1 MIFVDSDVAHEG
13 AQAVDRP
20 PTVYKG
26 RMRSLLLSLVMAA
39 GAATHAQTGP
49 PPEIRALIDGFIQAV
64 NGDDAAWE
72 AYAQARY
79 APAYLKA
86 QTPEDRAALHRQ
98 IVDRFGTVARGPVRR
113 EGPEGPLE
121 ISVKGTKA
129 EGVIAVHVDDGTFRI
144 TRISL
149 DAPSPRDA
157 AGALPP
163 VPIDRT
169 LGGDDL
175 TRRLDAYLAGLASDG
190 VFSGVA
196 LVARHG
202 APVFSKAYG
211 LADRERQVANT
222 VRTRFNIGSINK
234 AFTQI
239 AVNQLIGEG
248 TLSRA
253 DTLGSFFPEYPQ
265 AVSRAASV
273 DELRTH
279 RGGLAD
285 VFGPQFDAAN
295 KRDFASN
302 ADYFTFIARLPPV
315 FAPGAREQYC
325 NGCYIALGAI
335 VEKVAGMPYERYVAD
350 KVFARAGMA
359 STGFPRSDQPA
370 ADIALGYTRRGPRT
384 SGAAGAPPL
393 VSSVA
398 LHGMAGSAAGG
409 SYSTALDLLAFVNA
423 AKAGA
428 FPGANGDM
436 GIAGGAPGTSAVI
449 ESSGEWTVIVL
460 TNLDPPTGEELGTAI
475 ARALR

>member
-1 MIFVDSDVAHEG
+1 
-13 AQAVDRP
+13 
-20 PTVYKG
+20 
-26 RMRSLLLSLVMAA
+26 MRSLLLSLMMAA
-39 GAATHAQTGP
+39 GAAPHGQQIVQTGP
-49 PPEIRALIDGFIQAV
+49 PPEIRALIHGFIQAV

-79 APAYLKA
+79 TPAFLKA
-86 QTPEDRAALHRQ
+86 QAPQDRAAIHRQ
-98 IVDRFGTVARGPVRR
+98 IVDRFGAVARGPVRR

-129 EGVIAVHVDDGTFRI
+129 EGVIAVYVDDGTFRI
-144 TRISL
+144 TRIAL
-149 DAPSPRDA
+149 DASSPRDA

-169 LGGDDL
+169 LGNDEVA
-175 TRRLDAYLAGLASDG
+175 RRLDANLARLAGDG

-202 APVFSKAYG
+202 APVFSMAYG

-222 VRTRFNIGSINK
+222 TRTRFNIGSINK
-234 AFTQI
+234 AFTRI
-239 AVNQLIGEG
+239 AVNQLAGEG
-248 TLSRA
+248 KLSPA
-253 DTLGSFFPEYPQ
+253 DTLGAFFPAYPQ
-265 AVSRAASV
+265 AESRAATVEQLLS
-273 DELRTH
+273 H

-302 ADYFTFIARLPPV
+302 ADYFTFIARLPPL

-335 VEKVAGMPYERYVAD
+335 VEKVAGMPFERYVAD

-359 STGFPRSDQPA
+359 STGFPRTDQPA
-370 ADIALGYTRRGPRT
+370 PDIAIGYTRRGLRT

-393 VSSVA
+393 VGNVA
-398 LHGMAGSAAGG
+398 MHGVAGSAAGG
-409 SYSTALDLLAFVNA
+409 GYSTVLDLLAFVNA

-428 FPGANGDM
+428 FPGVGGDL

-449 ESSGEWTVIVL
+449 ESNGEWTVIVL
-460 TNLDPPTGEELGTAI
+460 SNLDPPTGEDLGSAI

>member
-1 MIFVDSDVAHEG
+1 
-13 AQAVDRP
+13 
-20 PTVYKG
+20 
-26 RMRSLLLSLVMAA
+26 MRSLLLSLLVAA
-39 GAATHAQTGP
+39 GAATSAQPIVQTGP
-49 PPEIRALIDGFIQAV
+49 PPEIRALIEGFIQAV
-64 NGDDAAWE
+64 NGDDAAWD
-72 AYAQARY
+72 AYTRAHY
-79 APAYLKA
+79 APAYLQA
-86 QTPEDRAALHRQ
+86 QAPQERAALHRQ

-121 ISVKGTKA
+121 ISIKGTKA
-129 EGVIAVHVDDGTFRI
+129 EGVIAVHVDDATFRI

-149 DAPSPRDA
+149 DAPPPRDA
-157 AGALPP
+157 VGALPP

-169 LGGDDL
+169 LSSDEL
-175 TRRLDAYLAGLASDG
+175 TRRLDAYLAGLVRDG

-196 LVARHG
+196 LVARLG

-222 VRTRFNIGSINK
+222 TRTRFNIGSINK

-239 AVNQLIGEG
+239 AVNQLAGEG
-248 TLSRA
+248 KLSRA
-253 DTLGSFFPEYPQ
+253 DMLGTFFPAYPQ
-265 AVSRAASV
+265 TPSRAATV
-273 DELRTH
+273 EQLLTH

-285 VFGPQFDAAN
+285 FFGPVFDAAD
-295 KRDFASN
+295 KARFASN
-302 ADYFTFIARLPPV
+302 ADYFAFVGGLPPM
-315 FAPGAREQYC
+315 FAPGAGEQYC
-325 NGCYIALGAI
+325 NGCYVALGAI
-335 VEKVAGMPYERYVAD
+335 VEKVAGMPYERYVAE
-350 KVFARAGMA
+350 KIFARAGMA

-370 ADIALGYTRRGPRT
+370 PDIALGYTRRGPRL

-393 VSSVA
+393 ASNVA
-398 LHGMAGSAAGG
+398 MHGVAGSAAGG

-428 FPGANGDM
+428 FPGARGEM

-460 TNLDPPTGEELGTAI
+460 SNLDPPTGEDLGTAI